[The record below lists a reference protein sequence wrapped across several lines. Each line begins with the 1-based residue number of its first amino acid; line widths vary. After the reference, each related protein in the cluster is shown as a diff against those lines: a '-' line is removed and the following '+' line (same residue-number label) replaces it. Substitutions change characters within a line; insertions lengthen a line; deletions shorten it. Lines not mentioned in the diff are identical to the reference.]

1 VVESPTKAKT
11 IQKYLGSSFQ
21 VLATAGHFQDLPAKE
36 LGVHPESFEPTYVVT
51 ETKAKGLSRILGA
64 ARGADA
70 IYLATDP
77 DREGEAIADQLA
89 ALIKRP
95 GAVKRVRYNEVTK

>member
-1 VVESPTKAKT
+1 
-11 IQKYLGSSFQ
+11 
-21 VLATAGHFQDLPAKE
+21 E

-95 GAVKRVRYNEVTK
+95 GAVKRVRYIPKEPPMLRRRGLFSMGLSAEARRSGVEREGLAAQIG